1 MVSHGF
7 YFLFNLSDKAQYLA
21 GLLTGSEC
29 CRIVAV
35 ASVGIGH
42 FAYWAQDTEA
52 ADVEKLLGE
61 HVEAVERVDEVD
73 RAVVVVFEEV
83 LAVEALGGSCSV
95 DDDIPLA
102 Y

>member
-35 ASVGIGH
+35 ASVGILCTADYACTLERGYARRGKGGDLRTVGKCH
-42 FAYWAQDTEA
+42 GRYILGKLYSGVSGIA
-52 ADVEKLLGE
+52 A
-61 HVEAVERVDEVD
+61 
-73 RAVVVVFEEV
+73 
-83 LAVEALGGSCSV
+83 
-95 DDDIPLA
+95 
-102 Y
+102 

>member
-35 ASVGIGH
+35 ASVGILCTADYACTLERGYARRGIVGDLSTVCEGH
-42 FAYWAQDTEA
+42 GRDISESFIPAYSA
-52 ADVEKLLGE
+52 
-61 HVEAVERVDEVD
+61 
-73 RAVVVVFEEV
+73 
-83 LAVEALGGSCSV
+83 
-95 DDDIPLA
+95 
-102 Y
+102 